1 MEMTRKG
8 FYFSMDAV
16 MALLIMS
23 ASMMLVMQLS
33 DNASTEF
40 EASSS
45 EYQKI
50 GTTGRDTIKLA
61 SAEPLNSLNKS
72 LRQDLRP
79 TVGEDA
85 MEKSVLN
92 GISLLWAKGNRSAA
106 SELVKVYFG
115 NIIPQNYEYSVNITE
130 SANEYHIHR
139 SKDLEG
145 VPQLVTST
153 STLVPGHEI
162 NRTSTEKSDL
172 WGPANLKLV
181 IWPNE

>member
-1 MEMTRKG
+1 MEMKRKG

-16 MALLIMS
+16 MALMIMS

-50 GTTGRDTIKLA
+50 SKVGRDTMKLA

-72 LRQDLRP
+72 LRQELRP
-79 TVGEDA
+79 TVGGEA
-85 MEKSVLN
+85 MQKSVLN
-92 GISLLWAKGNRSAA
+92 GISLLWARGNRSAA
-106 SELVKVYFG
+106 SELVKAYFSDR
-115 NIIPQNYEYSVNITE
+115 IPENYEYAVNISE
-130 SANEYHIHR
+130 SGNDYLIHR

-145 VPQLVTST
+145 APRIVTST
-153 STLVPGHEI
+153 STLAPGHMI
-162 NRTSTEKSDL
+162 NRSSKTYL
-172 WGPANLKLV
+172 WGPANVKLV